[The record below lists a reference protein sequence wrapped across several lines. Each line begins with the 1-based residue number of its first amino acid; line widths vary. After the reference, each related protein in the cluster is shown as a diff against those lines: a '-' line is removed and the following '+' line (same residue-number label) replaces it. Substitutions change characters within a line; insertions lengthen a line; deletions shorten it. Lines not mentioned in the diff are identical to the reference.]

1 MVNAMD
7 RRIFSYLLLGS
18 VLSLSGVYFALYNQ
32 AQSELQLAELKSD
45 VEAMYQPL
53 KILVMLRVPSA
64 DTKLLEITDAIK
76 LHEEMLRAVA
86 DHDHESAV
94 NAAASLLKLFPQD
107 KDAIRTL
114 RESGQIFYLLTEARQ
129 IVTVALNSK
138 EPIKNSFRDVSAF
151 QSAQKNWKEK
161 RFHDVNKALE
171 LTNAAVKLDP
181 RFETA
186 INLSENLEK
195 TAEAIS
201 LLLAEQV
208 IQEELQIISTAA
220 QGYDAMDSVLSY
232 ALRLPYISVSDAYGL
247 IRPKIEE
254 ARIALN
260 TIQSDVDY
268 SMRLISTYHGT
279 RSKEYFDALREY
291 VKVVSSGID
300 ALLEPTG
307 NLMQFRQIANDTV
320 QNFKKVS
327 SNINITRP
335 NSAELDETVSGLIR
349 VVGEYKIFEYSE
361 TEQIINQNTNLYKPA
376 NNTSVYVKTSDNNTL
391 SVLENTE
398 RLAIKKEEASNIKLE
413 EKHDLERLSQE
424 WVTAH
429 LSKNITN
436 FSELYDDSVLF
447 YGKRKNRNSILES
460 KLRVFKK
467 YPDLQQEII
476 GEILLEKQKDGSVK
490 SSFTKR
496 VRVNKN
502 QGTTDYPAYLIF
514 KKTNDAWKIAV
525 ESDLAVD
532 KNISKNNANNTAYMS
547 KDTI

>member
-1 MVNAMD
+1 MD